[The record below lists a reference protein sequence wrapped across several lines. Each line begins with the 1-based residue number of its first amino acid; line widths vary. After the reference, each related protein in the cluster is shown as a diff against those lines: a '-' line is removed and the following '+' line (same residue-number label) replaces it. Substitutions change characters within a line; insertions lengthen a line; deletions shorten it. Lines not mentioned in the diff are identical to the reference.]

1 MFYDF
6 FNGFFFCAM
15 KKDIYLVVIKT
26 GEYLENADR
35 IRSQ

>member
-6 FNGFFFCAM
+6 FNGFFLRQE
-15 KKDIYLVVIKT
+15 KDIYLVVIKT